1 MKEDE
6 GAKEWV
12 GRRFRLLL
20 SSAEK

>member
-6 GAKEWV
+6 GAKKWM
-12 GRRFRLLL
+12 GGRFRLLL